1 MGLVGLI
8 DVLWKRGDQLGLIG
22 VGLWKII
29 GIGWPKKKCRNKV
42 SKRALVMVAGC
53 ISGMMCGVVSLLF

>member
-29 GIGWPKKKCRNKV
+29 GIGWPKKKV
-42 SKRALVMVAGC
+42 
-53 ISGMMCGVVSLLF
+53 